1 MKSKQTP
8 GGVLK
13 ALLDKHG
20 LNCNRLAKAIDMS
33 NAMVRLLILDKSP
46 ISLTAALRL
55 AKFFKTKPEF
65 WLNLQTKYDLAKAAK
80 SKSVAKELAG
90 ITTVNN
96 YSFERKPHAKRKKT
110 GKKKTK
116 TTGKRKTAKKA
127 PRRAKKTVRKPARKT
142 ARKTARK
149 PVRKTARKTTR
160 KRRAKR

>member
-13 ALLDKHG
+13 ALLEKNS

-55 AKFFKTKPEF
+55 GKFFKIKPEY
-65 WLNLQTKYDLAKAAK
+65 WLNLQMKYDLEKAAK
-80 SKSVAKELAG
+80 SKTVAKELAA

-96 YSFERKPHAKRKKT
+96 YSFVRKPHT
-110 GKKKTK
+110 SKKKTAA
-116 TTGKRKTAKKA
+116 GKRKVAKKA
-127 PRRAKKTVRKPARKT
+127 PRAK
-142 ARKTARK
+142 K
-149 PVRKTARKTTR
+149 PVRKTVRR
-160 KRRAKR
+160 GRAKK

>member
-13 ALLDKHG
+13 ALLDKHD

-65 WLNLQTKYDLAKAAK
+65 WLNLQTKYDLEKAAK
-80 SKSVAKELAG
+80 SKTVAKELAA
-90 ITTVNN
+90 IDTVSN
-96 YSFERKPHAKRKKT
+96 YSFVRKPHAK
-110 GKKKTK
+110 KKKAAK
-116 TTGKRKTAKKA
+116 PVGKRKPAKRKTAKKA
-127 PRRAKKTVRKPARKT
+127 TRGRKPARKT
-142 ARKTARK
+142 
-149 PVRKTARKTTR
+149 TR
-160 KRRAKR
+160 RRRVKK

>member
-8 GGVLK
+8 GSALK
-13 ALLDKHG
+13 ALLEKHD

-65 WLNLQTKYDLAKAAK
+65 WLNLQTKYDLEKAAK
-80 SKSVAKELAG
+80 SKSVAKELAA

-96 YSFERKPHAKRKKT
+96 YSFERKPHATKKKT

-116 TTGKRKTAKKA
+116 TAGKRKAAKKA
-127 PRRAKKTVRKPARKT
+127 PRRAKK
-142 ARKTARK
+142 
-149 PVRKTARKTTR
+149 PVRKTARKTVR
-160 KRRAKR
+160 KPVRRRRARK

>member
-8 GGVLK
+8 GGVLN
-13 ALLDKHG
+13 ALLEKHD

-65 WLNLQTKYDLAKAAK
+65 WLNLQMKYDLEKAAK
-80 SKSVAKELAG
+80 SKAVAKELAG

-96 YSFERKPHAKRKKT
+96 YSFVRKPHASKKKA

-116 TTGKRKTAKKA
+116 TAGKRKTAKKA
-127 PRRAKKTVRKPARKT
+127 PRRAKK
-142 ARKTARK
+142 

-160 KRRAKR
+160 KPARRRRTRR

>member
-13 ALLDKHG
+13 ALLEKHD

-65 WLNLQTKYDLAKAAK
+65 WLNLQMKYDLEKAAK

-90 ITTVNN
+90 ITTVSS
-96 YSFERKPHAKRKKT
+96 YSFARKPHATRKKT
-110 GKKKTK
+110 GKKKTAAA
-116 TTGKRKTAKKA
+116 GKRKTAKKA
-127 PRRAKKTVRKPARKT
+127 PRRAKKPVRKPARKT
-142 ARKTARK
+142 ARKAVRK
-149 PVRKTARKTTR
+149 PVRKTVRKTTR
-160 KRRAKR
+160 KRRARK